1 MRIGKYMSVDELQMM
16 NLVFW
21 FIRNRNFYDLKDLF
35 IYIQNKK
42 WI

>member
-1 MRIGKYMSVDELQMM
+1 MSVDELQMM

-21 FIRNRNFYDLKDLF
+21 FIRDRNFYDVKDVF

>member
-1 MRIGKYMSVDELQMM
+1 MSVDELQMM

-21 FIRNRNFYDLKDLF
+21 FIRDRNFYDVKDLF